1 MLIDICLFDKIEK
14 NLGGSMKRI
23 FILML
28 LVNSIFYSKEIT
40 KFMKENERTIIQI
53 YDVREELQLSSEKI

>member
-1 MLIDICLFDKIEK
+1 MFNKKEK
-14 NLGGSMKRI
+14 NLGGYMKRI

>member
-1 MLIDICLFDKIEK
+1 MFDKIEK
-14 NLGGSMKRI
+14 NFGGYMKRI

>member
-1 MLIDICLFDKIEK
+1 
-14 NLGGSMKRI
+14 MKRI

>member
-1 MLIDICLFDKIEK
+1 MFDKIEK